1 MLFRSGRG
9 LGPGIARDQAP
20 VRAFKLF
27 GYSRTTDAMENRFDS
42 VLIDLLLDGR
52 LEDDGGLLV
61 LAEASD
67 G

>member
-1 MLFRSGRG
+1 M
-9 LGPGIARDQAP
+9 
-20 VRAFKLF
+20 KK
-27 GYSRTTDAMENRFDS
+27 RFDS
-42 VLIDLLLDGR
+42 VLIGLLLDGR